1 MDRPGNQLFPGTGFT
16 EDQHRAVAL
25 RHHFHLLKDA
35 VHGIAA
41 PDDFA
46 KLAVHVVELLG
57 QRQVFVHQPLLQAV
71 DLLIGEGVIQR
82 DGDALGDLAQQ
93 LQVGGGKYGFIA
105 LRQFEHAE
113 HGVAGH
119 QRQQAQGLDLVA
131 PGVEEHPLVGGYRI
145 LFIEI
150 EQQDLFAFKYP
161 LGQRS
166 RFVHFALLVRR
177 VSFIKVVGGV
187 DVQLAFPVAA

>member
-1 MDRPGNQLFPGTGFT
+1 MASLRPMISPNSLST
-16 EDQHRAVAL
+16 
-25 RHHFHLLKDA
+25 LLSCSVSA
-35 VHGIAA
+35 
-41 PDDFA
+41 
-46 KLAVHVVELLG
+46 
-57 QRQVFVHQPLLQAV
+57 VFVHQPLLQAV

-131 PGVEEHPLVGGYRI
+131 PVLKSI
-145 LFIEI
+145 
-150 EQQDLFAFKYP
+150 
-161 LGQRS
+161 RS
-166 RFVHFALLVRR
+166 
-177 VSFIKVVGGV
+177 
-187 DVQLAFPVAA
+187 

>member
-1 MDRPGNQLFPGTGFT
+1 MDRPGNQLFPCAGFT

-25 RHHFHLLKDA
+25 RHHLHLLEDV

-41 PDDFA
+41 SDDFA
-46 KLAVHVVELLG
+46 KLAVHIVELLG
-57 QRQVFVHQPLLQAV
+57 QRQVFVHQPFFQTV

-82 DGDALGDLAQQ
+82 NGDTFGDLAQQ

-105 LRQFEHAE
+105 LRQFKHAE

-131 PGVEEHPLVGGYRI
+131 PGVKQHPLVGRYRI
-145 LFIEI
+145 L
-150 EQQDLFAFKYP
+150 
-161 LGQRS
+161 
-166 RFVHFALLVRR
+166 
-177 VSFIKVVGGV
+177 
-187 DVQLAFPVAA
+187 LAEV